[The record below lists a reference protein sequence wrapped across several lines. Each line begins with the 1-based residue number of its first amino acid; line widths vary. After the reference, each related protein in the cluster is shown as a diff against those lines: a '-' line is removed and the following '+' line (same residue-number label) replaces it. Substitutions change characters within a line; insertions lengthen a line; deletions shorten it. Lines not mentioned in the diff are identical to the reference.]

1 MSTLAITA
9 RAKELTHV
17 VEFLNT
23 EFPEG
28 ISMYNT
34 RSKFNDPME
43 RIYTSR
49 CVSIDWNKEDK
60 EDGGFVEIFGLT
72 EQEFQMVKLVVEYR
86 VKVVNTRL

>member
-1 MSTLAITA
+1 MITPEITV

-17 VEFLNT
+17 VEFLLT

-28 ISMYNT
+28 ISIYNT

-49 CVSIDWNKEDK
+49 CVSIDWNKEEK
-60 EDGGFVEIFGLT
+60 EYGGFVEVFGLT

-86 VKVVNTRL
+86 IKVYHTH

>member
-1 MSTLAITA
+1 MATPAVTA

-28 ISMYNT
+28 IQMFNT
-34 RSKFNDPME
+34 RSRFNDPME

-49 CVSIDWNKEDK
+49 CVSIDWNKEEK
-60 EDGGFVEIFGLT
+60 EYGGFVEIFGLT
-72 EQEFQMVKLVVEYR
+72 DEEFQMVKLVVEYR
-86 VKVVNTRL
+86 IKVYHAH

>member
-1 MSTLAITA
+1 MSNIAATA

-17 VEFLNT
+17 VEFLLT

-28 ISMYNT
+28 ISIYNT

-49 CVSIDWNKEDK
+49 CVSIDWNKEEK
-60 EDGGFVEIFGLT
+60 EYGGFVEVFGLT

-86 VKVVNTRL
+86 IKVYHTH